1 MNSSK
6 LGKILLEEDLEVE
19 DKVSLGLKDFM
30 TSSEV
35 VLVKDVLG
43 NKIHSVI
50 YLKNSRK
57 SLDKVVQE
65 ARLEAREERSNKRR
79 GRILL

>member
-50 YLKNSRK
+50 YLKNSRN

-65 ARLEAREERSNKRR
+65 ARLEAREEPSNKQR

>member
-50 YLKNSRK
+50 YLKNSRN

-65 ARLEAREERSNKRR
+65 ARLEAREERSNKQR

>member
-50 YLKNSRK
+50 YLKNSRN

>member
-35 VLVKDVLG
+35 ELVKDVLG

-50 YLKNSRK
+50 YLKNSRN

>member
-50 YLKNSRK
+50 YLKNSRN
-57 SLDKVVQE
+57 SLDKEVQE
-65 ARLEAREERSNKRR
+65 ARLEAREEPSNKQR

>member
-50 YLKNSRK
+50 YLKNSRN

-79 GRILL
+79 GRIFL

>member
-30 TSSEV
+30 T
-35 VLVKDVLG
+35 
-43 NKIHSVI
+43 
-50 YLKNSRK
+50 NSRN

>member
-50 YLKNSRK
+50 YLKNSRN

-65 ARLEAREERSNKRR
+65 ARLEAREERSNKRK

>member
-35 VLVKDVLG
+35 VLVKDVLD

-50 YLKNSRK
+50 YLKNSRN